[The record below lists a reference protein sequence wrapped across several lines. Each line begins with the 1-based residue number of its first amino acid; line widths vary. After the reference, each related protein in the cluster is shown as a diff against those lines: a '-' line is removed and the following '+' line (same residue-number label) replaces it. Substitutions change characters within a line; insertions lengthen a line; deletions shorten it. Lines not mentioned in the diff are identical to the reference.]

1 MVSYAGIQPF
11 ICLNITHHGNLHSP
25 TITGMFGSS
34 NVAFDTSQVG
44 VKHISSTEYRGWYV
58 FHMEEGICGVYM
70 KYIYI
75 WIHMVYIYITDV
87 SRLCGFPW
95 MYVMV
100 FCRKKKKLKIV
111 SGHNQELVRNLTT
124 DSEQNLNLS
133 TPG

>member
-1 MVSYAGIQPF
+1 MWCIYEI
-11 ICLNITHHGNLHSP
+11 
-25 TITGMFGSS
+25 
-34 NVAFDTSQVG
+34 
-44 VKHISSTEYRGWYV
+44 
-58 FHMEEGICGVYM
+58 
-70 KYIYI
+70 YIYI

-100 FCRKKKKLKIV
+100 FCRKQKKKLKIV

>member
-70 KYIYI
+70 KYIYMDTYGI
-75 WIHMVYIYITDV
+75 YIYIYILMYPGYVD
-87 SRLCGFPW
+87 FPGCMLW
-95 MYVMV
+95 YSVA
-100 FCRKKKKLKIV
+100 KKK
-111 SGHNQELVRNLTT
+111 N
-124 DSEQNLNLS
+124 
-133 TPG
+133 